1 MSGHSHWAGIK
12 QKKAITDAK
21 RAGIFTKIAQ
31 IITVAAREG
40 GASPETNF
48 KLRLAMDQAQAA
60 NMPKEN
66 VERAIKRGTGEL
78 KDAAEIQEVMY
89 EGYGPGNV
97 AMLIK
102 TTTDNKNRTVGEIK
116 NILTKAG
123 GKLVPAGSVGF
134 LFKQVGSIG
143 IEAGEEDVSDIELKA
158 IDAGADD
165 IIFADNVITVYTKP
179 EDLQKVKENL
189 EQQGLKIIGGSLAFV
204 PFQKISID
212 EHTRSSYEKLLEKL
226 DEHQDVQEIFD
237 NL

>member
-102 TTTDNKNRTVGEIK
+102 TTTDNKNRIVGEIK